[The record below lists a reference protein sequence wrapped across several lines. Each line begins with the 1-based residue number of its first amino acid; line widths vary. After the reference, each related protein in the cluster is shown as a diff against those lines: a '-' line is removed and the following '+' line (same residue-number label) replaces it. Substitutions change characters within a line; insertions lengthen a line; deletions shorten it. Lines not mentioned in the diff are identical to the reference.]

1 MTGDDASDEVGAA
14 GTDDGPADQLAR
26 PAAVDRN
33 GLKVLDE
40 VRCRQLLVTAT
51 VGRVGLA
58 VGHVPVVLPVNF
70 RVVRDRVV
78 FRTAVGTKLDAAA
91 DGALVAF
98 EVDDFDAM
106 SHSGWSVVVVGPAR
120 GVNDDEALE
129 ALEAGSIPRWAKRG
143 DDQVVEIEMNLVTG
157 RELEPWRALDP

>member
-1 MTGDDASDEVGAA
+1 MTADGASDEAGAA
-14 GTDDGPADQLAR
+14 GPDDGPADQLAR
-26 PAAVDRN
+26 PTEVDRN
-33 GLKVLDE
+33 GLRVLDE
-40 VRCRQLLVTAT
+40 DRCRQLLGSAT

-120 GVNDDEALE
+120 RVTEDEALE
-129 ALEAGSIPRWAKRG
+129 VLEVGAIPRWAKRG
-143 DDQVVEIEMNLVTG
+143 DDQVVAIEMNLITG
-157 RELEPWRALDP
+157 RELEPWRALDV